1 MVLHSSHKME
11 LPARYMKHG
20 ERRPKMIGVALLIV
34 ALVAIDFFLASGH
47 VGKLR

>member
-1 MVLHSSHKME
+1 MR
-11 LPARYMKHG
+11 LPSRDVKQK
-20 ERRPKMIGVALLIV
+20 ERRPEMLGVALLII